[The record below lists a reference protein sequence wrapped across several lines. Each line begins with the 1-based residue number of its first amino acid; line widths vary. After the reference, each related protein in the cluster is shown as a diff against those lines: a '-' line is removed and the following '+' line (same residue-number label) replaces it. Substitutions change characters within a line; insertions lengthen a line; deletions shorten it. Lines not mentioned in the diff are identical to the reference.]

1 MRISE
6 AQIDRFHNAAATL
19 TFGKFCLMLLMSLI
33 WFWGG
38 LYIPA
43 ENRALDK
50 KGIITSGVVVDK
62 KLKSR
67 RRGTHPYIYYRYS
80 FEDDSSQPLKH
91 NSSTPLK
98 ETRDYQRVSRDVY
111 KRIQIGDKVEVTY
124 LRKKYRNESRITP
137 PLLSSS
143 LWYCISVF
151 AGFILAWTIFLAAV
165 KDGYIL
171 KKAEN

>member
-1 MRISE
+1 MRFSE
-6 AQIDRFHNAAATL
+6 AQIDRFHNVAATL
-19 TFGKFCLMLLMSLI
+19 TFGKFCLVLLVSLI

-62 KLKSR
+62 KIKSR
-67 RRGTHPYIYYRYS
+67 RKSTQPYLYYRYS
-80 FEDDSSQPLKH
+80 YEDDSSQPLKR
-91 NSSTPLK
+91 NSSIPLI
-98 ETRDYQRVSRDVY
+98 ETRDYQRVSHDVY

-124 LRKKYRNESRITP
+124 LRKKYRNESRIMP
-137 PLLSSS
+137 PS
-143 LWYCISVF
+143 LPNSFWYCISVIAAFIF
-151 AGFILAWTIFLAAV
+151 AFIVFLAAV

-171 KKAEN
+171 KKVES